1 MRAIVAAS
9 FAVLL
14 AAGAGLR
21 ASADTANGP
30 PVYPDAVAGER
41 PSGVGFKAPPP
52 QTKAYV
58 TADDFAKV
66 QSWYRAHLPGAQEV
80 AQPGME
86 RTEDAFL
93 IGSGASAAVVMV
105 QAYDGKT
112 WILIGPPL

>member
-1 MRAIVAAS
+1 MRVIAFAS

-14 AAGAGLR
+14 AAGATLR

-30 PVYPDAVAGER
+30 LVYPGAVVGER
-41 PSGVGFKAPPP
+41 PSGVGLKAPPP

-66 QSWYRAHLPGAQEV
+66 QSWYRAHLSGAQEV

-93 IGSGASAAVVMV
+93 VGSGSSATVVMV